1 MKQSAAKTLGVAA
14 LGAAFAAL
22 GAGAAHAAPATV
34 ADPATTLETV
44 TTTLPLDQAAG
55 TLPAGAPESLTA
67 GQDALT
73 SGVAAPGP
81 AVDHLVPSL
90 PTDTVEGATKTA
102 TAPGDDEGEDGE
114 KATRSAGP
122 ESGAQGAADPVTQ
135 LLGGLPTQGLS
146 AEGLPT
152 QGLGLPL

>member
-22 GAGAAHAAPATV
+22 GAGAAHAAPAAV
-34 ADPATTLETV
+34 PDPATALETV

-67 GQDALT
+67 GQDTLT
-73 SGVAAPGP
+73 SGVSAPGP
-81 AVDHLVPSL
+81 AVDRLVPAL
-90 PTDTVEGATKTA
+90 PTESVEGATKTA
-102 TAPGDDEGEDGE
+102 TAPGDDEGEDGR
-114 KATRSAGP
+114 KAAGR
-122 ESGAQGAADPVTQ
+122 ESGEQQSADPVAQ
-135 LLGGLPTQGLS
+135 LLGGLPTQGLPTQ
-146 AEGLPT
+146 GLPT